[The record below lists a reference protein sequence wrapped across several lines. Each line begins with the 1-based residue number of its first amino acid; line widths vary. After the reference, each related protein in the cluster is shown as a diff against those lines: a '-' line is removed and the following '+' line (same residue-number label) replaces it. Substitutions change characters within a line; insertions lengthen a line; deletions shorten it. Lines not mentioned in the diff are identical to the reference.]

1 MLLATKQFTLGDT
14 IQYTVDYREHPGSGP
29 YTIVPPNP
37 VRDGD
42 SITSTTVVS
51 NSSDVTITGAVVKEG
66 HKVFFVLSGGVLNET
81 FTLNIVANDNFGEV
95 LNDQIAFTVVAP
107 GATS

>member
-14 IQYTVDYREHPGSGP
+14 VQYTIDYREHPGSGP
-29 YTIVPPNP
+29 YNIVPPFP

-42 SITSTTVVS
+42 SITTATVVS
-51 NSSDVTITGAVVKEG
+51 TSSDVTITNVSVKEG

-81 FTLNIVANDNFGEV
+81 FTVTITINTDNTETFV
-95 LNDQIAFTVVAP
+95 DTIIFTVVSP
-107 GATS
+107 

>member
-42 SITSTTVVS
+42 RITSTTVVS

-81 FTLNIVANDNFGEV
+81 FTVTITINTDNTETFV
-95 LNDQIAFTVVAP
+95 DTIIFTVVSP
-107 GATS
+107 